1 MNGGKSADCI
11 ENITV
16 HKIVHEKYMER
27 GNSIYE
33 CLPEIHWARFLL
45 VLFRASTY

>member
-27 GNSIYE
+27 ENSNT
-33 CLPEIHWARFLL
+33 RMF
-45 VLFRASTY
+45 S